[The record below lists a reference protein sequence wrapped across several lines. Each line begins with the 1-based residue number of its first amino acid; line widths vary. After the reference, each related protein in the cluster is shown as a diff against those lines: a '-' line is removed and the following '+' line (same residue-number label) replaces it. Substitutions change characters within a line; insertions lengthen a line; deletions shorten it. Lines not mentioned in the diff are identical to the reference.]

1 MSEPLPPKGGD
12 RTLHN
17 AQEEIQPPIASE
29 GTPQYITGLKL
40 WLVVTAV
47 TLVTFLILLDMSII
61 VTVC

>member
-1 MSEPLPPKGGD
+1 MSEPLPTKVSD

-17 AQEEIQPPIASE
+17 AQEDIQPPITSE
-29 GTPQYITGLKL
+29 RTTQYITGLKL
-40 WLVVTAV
+40 WLVVAAV